1 MQETIRQDW
10 IRELREEGLRAV
22 DRLYLQWREEF
33 LAFASRYGGAEDDV
47 LDAYQDALIILYEN
61 VRKGKLTE
69 LTSSPKTYLFSIGKY
84 TLLNSLKRQGKQ
96 RELATNLVAEQATT
110 WTPPDDGLSDRQQ
123 QLLGALQGLGK
134 SCRELIDLFYYQ
146 RLSIREIVAQTG
158 LKNENTVKAQKS
170 RCVKSLR
177 ENMQKV

>member
-1 MQETIRQDW
+1 MQKTIHQDW
-10 IRELREEGLRAV
+10 IRKLREEGLGAV

-33 LAFASRYGGAEDDV
+33 LAFASRYGGSQEDV
-47 LDAYQDALIILYEN
+47 LDAYQDALVILYEN

-69 LTSSPKTYLFSIGKY
+69 LSSSPKTYLFSIGKY
-84 TLLNSLKRQGKQ
+84 TLLNSLKRQGRQ
-96 RELATNLVAEQATT
+96 SALASEVVEEEAS
-110 WTPPDDGLSDRQQ
+110 WMPVDDELSDRQQ
-123 QLLGALQGLGK
+123 SLLQALKALGK

-146 RLSIREIVAQTG
+146 RLSIREIVAKTG

-177 ENMQKV
+177 ANMQKV

>member
-1 MQETIRQDW
+1 MAETIHQDW

-22 DRLYLQWREEF
+22 EKLYAQWREEF
-33 LAFASRYGGAEDDV
+33 LAFASRYGGSQDDV

-69 LTSSPKTYLFSIGKY
+69 LSSSPKTYLFSIGKY

-96 RELATNLVAEQATT
+96 RTLVSEAVEQEVS
-110 WTPPDDGLSDRQQ
+110 WTPPDDELNDRQQ
-123 QLLGALQGLGK
+123 RLMVALKGLGK
-134 SCRELIDLFYYQ
+134 SCQELIDLFYYQ
-146 RLSIREIVAQTG
+146 RLSIREIVAKTG

-177 ENMQKV
+177 ANMQKV